1 MSAVFGIL
9 YVLTLLFF
17 LLLMVRLVLE
27 WIQTFARDWRP
38 KGLVLLVAEAA
49 YTVTDPPI
57 RLVRRVLPPLR
68 IGRVALDLGF
78 LVVAI
83 ACSILM
89 RVFLVLAMTSGQ

>member
-1 MSAVFGIL
+1 VGLVFGLL
-9 YVLTLLFF
+9 YVLALIFF
-17 LLLMVRLVLE
+17 ILLMVRLVLE
-27 WIQTFARDWRP
+27 WIQVFARDWQP
-38 KGLVLLVAEAA
+38 SGLVLVIAEAA

-89 RVFLVLAMTSGQ
+89 QLFASLAAA

>member
-1 MSAVFGIL
+1 MGLVFGLL
-9 YVLTLLFF
+9 YVLALIFF
-17 LLLMVRLVLE
+17 ILLMVRLVLE
-27 WIQTFARDWRP
+27 WIQVFARDWRP
-38 KGLVLLVAEAA
+38 SGLVLVIAEAA

-89 RVFLVLAMTSGQ
+89 QLFASLAAA